1 MRGTKM
7 ADSPL
12 QYRYNPLRQDI
23 VCSETAID
31 ALPETVDAL
40 GAGRA
45 MITCGPTILASC
57 NVVPRVQE
65 ALGSRCVGVYSGVAP
80 HSPVETVEQ
89 GVEMAKEL
97 QPDVF
102 ISVGGGSTHDTTK
115 AIATLLAEGGDIHDY
130 EIIFQPPDRIT
141 VPPTPSPKLPI
152 LSVPTTMGCAEF
164 SRGGGGITDHKLGRK
179 LIIAGEGVTHR
190 TVIIDG
196 QALATT
202 PLRILTSTA
211 IGQLRIAIETV
222 YSTGHNPIG
231 DGMALH
237 AIRLLFENLP
247 QCKDG
252 DIDTLLTTK
261 TACAM
266 ASLASFGGMG
276 LNTATCHHVG
286 GLYGV
291 PHGEANGILL
301 PHTMRYNLDACADRQ
316 RLIAEAIGVA
326 DSAMTDEEAGLAAAD
341 AVDGLCRELGLPR
354 TLREAGVPEE
364 GLEYIASA
372 TLHDRSLSTNP
383 KPIRDAGP
391 IMEVL
396 RAAY

>member
-1 MRGTKM
+1 MVGN
-7 ADSPL
+7 AL
-12 QYRYNPLRQDI
+12 QYRYNPLHQDI
-23 VCSETAID
+23 ICAETAID
-31 ALPETVDAL
+31 ALPAELDRL
-40 GAGRA
+40 GASRA
-45 MITCGPTILASC
+45 LITCGPTILRAC
-57 NVVPRVQE
+57 DVVPRVQE
-65 ALGSRCVGVYSGVAP
+65 ALGARYVGTYSGVAP
-80 HSPVETVEQ
+80 HSPVETVEA
-89 GVEMAKEL
+89 GAAMAREA
-97 QPDVF
+97 QPEVF

-130 EIIFQPPDRIT
+130 EIIFEPPDKIT
-141 VPPTPSPKLPI
+141 VPPTPSPKVPI

-164 SRGGGGITDHKLGRK
+164 SRGGGGITDHRLGRK
-179 LIIAGEGVTHR
+179 LILAGDGVTHR

-202 PLRILTSTA
+202 PLRILVSTA

-222 YSTGHNPIG
+222 YSTGRNPIG

-247 QCKDG
+247 RCHDG
-252 DIDTLLTTK
+252 DIDNLLNTK

-266 ASLASFGGMG
+266 ASLASFGGLG

-286 GLYGV
+286 GLYDV
-291 PHGEANGILL
+291 PHGEANAILL

-326 DSAMTDEEAGLAAAD
+326 SSGMSDEEAGLAAAD
-341 AVDGLCRELGLPR
+341 AVDGLCRELELPR
-354 TLREAGVPEE
+354 TLREVGVPED
-364 GLEYIASA
+364 GLEYIATA

-383 KPIRDAGP
+383 KPVRDAGP

>member
-1 MRGTKM
+1 M
-7 ADSPL
+7 ATNSL
-12 QYRYNPLRQDI
+12 QYRYNPLHQDI
-23 VCSETAID
+23 VCSETAIND
-31 ALPETVDAL
+31 LPAVVDSL
-40 GAGRA
+40 GASRA
-45 MITCGPTILASC
+45 MITCGPTILAAC
-57 NVVPRVQE
+57 DVVPRVQE
-65 ALGSRCVGVYSGVAP
+65 ALGSRYVGTYSGVQP
-80 HSPVETVEQ
+80 HSPVDTVEA
-89 GVEMAKEL
+89 GAAMAQET
-97 QPDVF
+97 QPDIF

-115 AIATLLAEGGDIHDY
+115 AIATLQAEGGDIRDY
-130 EIIFQPPDRIT
+130 AIIFEPPDKIT
-141 VPPTPSPKLPI
+141 VPPTPAPKLPI

-164 SRGGGGITDHKLGRK
+164 SRGGGGITDHQQGRK
-179 LIIAGEGVTHR
+179 LSIAGDGVTHR

-202 PLRILTSTA
+202 PLRILVSTA

-247 QCKDG
+247 RCQHG
-252 DIDTLLTTK
+252 DIDTLLATK

-266 ASLASFGGMG
+266 ASLGSFGGLG

-286 GLYGV
+286 GLYDV
-291 PHGEANGILL
+291 PHGEANAILL
-301 PHTMRYNLDACADRQ
+301 PHSMRYNLDACADRQ

-326 DSAMTDEEAGLAAAD
+326 NSTMTDEEAGLAAAD
-341 AVDGLCRELGLPR
+341 AVDELCRELELPR
-354 TLREAGVPEE
+354 TLREAGVPED
-364 GLEYIASA
+364 GLEYIATA
-372 TLHDRSLSTNP
+372 TLQDRSLSTNP
-383 KPIRDAGP
+383 KTITDAGP

>member
-1 MRGTKM
+1 MTTT
-7 ADSPL
+7 
-12 QYRYNPLRQDI
+12 QYRYNPLHQDI
-23 VCSETAID
+23 ICAESAID
-31 ALPETVDAL
+31 ALPATVDAL
-40 GAGRA
+40 GASRA
-45 MITCGPTILASC
+45 MITCGPTILRAC

-65 ALGSRCVGVYSGVAP
+65 ALGSRYVGTYSGVLP
-80 HSPVETVEQ
+80 HSPVQTVEE
-89 GVEMAKEL
+89 GAAMAKET

-115 AIATLLAEGGDIHDY
+115 AIATLLAEGGDIRDY
-130 EIIFQPPDRIT
+130 AVIFEPPDKII

-164 SRGGGGITDHKLGRK
+164 SRGGGGITDHEQGRK
-179 LIIAGEGVTHR
+179 LSIAGDGVTHR

-202 PLRILTSTA
+202 PLRILVSTA

-222 YSTGHNPIG
+222 YSTGRNPIG

-247 QCKDG
+247 KCHEG

-266 ASLASFGGMG
+266 ASLASFGGLG

-286 GLYGV
+286 GLYDV
-291 PHGEANGILL
+291 PHGEANAILL

-326 DSAMTDEEAGLAAAD
+326 NSTMTDEEAGLAAAD
-341 AVDGLCRELGLPR
+341 AVDGLCRDLELPR
-354 TLREAGVPEE
+354 TLREVGVPED
-364 GLEYIASA
+364 GLEYIATA
-372 TLHDRSLSTNP
+372 TLQDRSLSTNP
-383 KPIRDAGP
+383 KPITDAGP

-396 RAAY
+396 HAAY

>member
-1 MRGTKM
+1 MLGNALR
-7 ADSPL
+7 
-12 QYRYNPLRQDI
+12 YRYNPLHQDI
-23 VCSETAID
+23 ICSESAID
-31 ALPETVDAL
+31 ELPNTVDGL
-40 GAGRA
+40 GARRA
-45 MITCGPTILASC
+45 MITCGPTILQAC

-65 ALGSRCVGVYSGVAP
+65 ALGARYVGTYSGVLP
-80 HSPVETVEQ
+80 HSPVESVVA

-97 QPDVF
+97 QPEVF

-115 AIATLLAEGGDIHDY
+115 AMATLLAEGGDIHDY
-130 EIIFQPPDRIT
+130 EIIFEPPDRIT
-141 VPPTPSPKLPI
+141 VPPTPSPKVPI

-164 SRGGGGITDHKLGRK
+164 SRGGGGITDHQLGRK
-179 LIIAGEGVTHR
+179 LILAGEGVTHR
-190 TVIIDG
+190 TVVLDG

-202 PLRILTSTA
+202 PLRILVSTA
-211 IGQLRIAIETV
+211 IGQLRIAVETV

-237 AIRLLFENLP
+237 AIRLLFDNLLR
-247 QCKDG
+247 CEDG
-252 DIDTLLTTK
+252 DIDTLLNTK

-266 ASLASFGGMG
+266 ASLGSFGGLG

-291 PHGEANGILL
+291 PHGEANAILL
-301 PHTMRYNLDACADRQ
+301 PHTMRYNLDASASRQ

-326 DSAMTDEEAGLAAAD
+326 DGGMTDEEAGLAAAD

-354 TLREAGVPEE
+354 RLSDVDVPED
-364 GLEYIASA
+364 GLEYIAAA

-383 KPIRDAGP
+383 KPVTDAGP
-391 IMEVL
+391 IMDVL

>member
-1 MRGTKM
+1 MTTT
-7 ADSPL
+7 
-12 QYRYNPLRQDI
+12 QYRYNPLHQDI
-23 VCSETAID
+23 ICAESAID
-31 ALPETVDAL
+31 ALPATVDAL
-40 GAGRA
+40 GASRA
-45 MITCGPTILASC
+45 MITCGPTILRAC

-65 ALGSRCVGVYSGVAP
+65 ALGSRYVGTYSGVLP
-80 HSPVETVEQ
+80 HSPVQTVEE
-89 GVEMAKEL
+89 GAAMAKET

-115 AIATLLAEGGDIHDY
+115 AIATLLAEGGDIRDY
-130 EIIFQPPDRIT
+130 AVIFEPPDKII

-164 SRGGGGITDHKLGRK
+164 SRGGGGITDHEQGRK
-179 LIIAGEGVTHR
+179 LSIAGDGVTHR

-202 PLRILTSTA
+202 PVRILVSTA

-222 YSTGHNPIG
+222 YSTGRNPIG

-247 QCKDG
+247 KCHEG

-266 ASLASFGGMG
+266 ASLASFGGLG

-286 GLYGV
+286 GLYDV
-291 PHGEANGILL
+291 PHGEANAILL

-326 DSAMTDEEAGLAAAD
+326 NSTMTDEEAGLAAAD
-341 AVDGLCRELGLPR
+341 AVDGLCRDLQLPR
-354 TLREAGVPEE
+354 TLREVGVPED
-364 GLEYIASA
+364 GLEYIATA
-372 TLHDRSLSTNP
+372 TLQDRSLSTNP
-383 KPIRDAGP
+383 KPITDAGP

-396 RAAY
+396 HAAY

>member
-1 MRGTKM
+1 MPT
-7 ADSPL
+7 STL

-23 VCSETAID
+23 ICAETAID
-31 ALPETVDAL
+31 DLPATVDSL
-40 GAGRA
+40 GGSRA
-45 MITCGPTILASC
+45 MITCGPTILSAC

-65 ALGSRCVGVYSGVAP
+65 ALGSRYVGTYSGVAP
-80 HSPVETVEQ
+80 HSPVETVEA
-89 GVEMAKEL
+89 GVAMAQET

-115 AIATLLAEGGDIHDY
+115 AMATLLAEGGDIRDY
-130 EIIFQPPDRIT
+130 AIIFEPPDKIT
-141 VPPTPSPKLPI
+141 VPPTPAPKLPI
-152 LSVPTTMGCAEF
+152 ISVPTTMGCAEF
-164 SRGGGGITDHKLGRK
+164 SRGGGGITDHEQGRK
-179 LIIAGEGVTHR
+179 LSIAGDGVTHR
-190 TVIIDG
+190 TVVIDG

-202 PLRILTSTA
+202 PLRILVSTA

-222 YSTGHNPIG
+222 YSTGRNPIG

-247 QCKDG
+247 RCKDG
-252 DIDTLLTTK
+252 DIDTLMTTK

-266 ASLASFGGMG
+266 ASLASFGGLG

-286 GLYGV
+286 GLYDV
-291 PHGEANGILL
+291 PHGEANAILL

-316 RLIAEAIGVA
+316 RMIAEAIGVA
-326 DSAMTDEEAGLAAAD
+326 NSTMTDDEAGLAAAD
-341 AVDGLCRELGLPR
+341 AVDELCRELELPR
-354 TLREAGVPEE
+354 TLREVGVPED
-364 GLEYIASA
+364 GLEYIATA
-372 TLHDRSLSTNP
+372 TLQDRSLSTNP
-383 KPIRDAGP
+383 KPVIDAGP

>member
-1 MRGTKM
+1 MTGN
-7 ADSPL
+7 ALS
-12 QYRYNPLRQDI
+12 YRYNPLHQDI
-23 VCSETAID
+23 ICSETAINE
-31 ALPETVDAL
+31 LPATVDGL

-45 MITCGPTILASC
+45 MITCGPTILQAC

-65 ALGSRCVGVYSGVAP
+65 ALGARYVGTYSGVAP
-80 HSPVETVEQ
+80 HSPVDSVEE
-89 GVEMAKEL
+89 GVEMAKEM

-130 EIIFQPPDRIT
+130 EIIFEPPDRIT
-141 VPPTPSPKLPI
+141 VPPTPSPKVPI
-152 LSVPTTMGCAEF
+152 ISVPTTMGCAEF
-164 SRGGGGITDHKLGRK
+164 SRGGGGITDHQLGRK
-179 LIIAGEGVTHR
+179 LIMAGEGVTHR
-190 TVIIDG
+190 TVVIDG

-202 PLRILTSTA
+202 PLRILVSTA
-211 IGQLRIAIETV
+211 IGQLRIAVETV
-222 YSTGHNPIG
+222 YSTGHNPLG

-237 AIRLLFENLP
+237 AIRLLFDNLP
-247 QCKDG
+247 RCQDG
-252 DIDTLLTTK
+252 DIDTLLNTK

-266 ASLASFGGMG
+266 ASLASFGGLG

-301 PHTMRYNLDACADRQ
+301 PHTMRYNLDASASRQ

-326 DSAMTDEEAGLAAAD
+326 NTGMTDEEAGLAAAD
-341 AVDGLCRELGLPR
+341 AVDGLCRELRLPR
-354 TLREAGVPEE
+354 TLREVDVPED
-364 GLEYIASA
+364 GLEYIATA

-383 KPIRDAGP
+383 KPVTDAGP

-396 RAAY
+396 WAAY

>member
-1 MRGTKM
+1 M
-7 ADSPL
+7 ADTALS
-12 QYRYNPLRQDI
+12 YRYNPLHQDI
-23 VCSETAID
+23 ICSENAID
-31 ALPETVDAL
+31 ELAKTVDDWGCSRAL
-40 GAGRA
+40 
-45 MITCGPTILASC
+45 ITCGPTILRSC

-65 ALGSRCVGVYSGVAP
+65 ALGSRYVGTYSGIAP
-80 HSPVETVEQ
+80 HSPVETVES
-89 GVEMAKEL
+89 GVQMAKETR
-97 QPDVF
+97 PDVF

-115 AIATLLAEGGDIHDY
+115 AMATLLAEGGDIHDY
-130 EIIFQPPDRIT
+130 EIIFEPPNRIT

-152 LSVPTTMGCAEF
+152 LAVPTTMGCAEF
-164 SRGGGGITDHKLGRK
+164 SRGGGGITDHQLGRK
-179 LIIAGEGVTHR
+179 LILAGEGVAPR
-190 TVIIDG
+190 TVILDG

-202 PLRILTSTA
+202 PLRILVSTA

-222 YSTGHNPIG
+222 YSTGRNPIG

-247 QCKDG
+247 RCKDG
-252 DIDTLLTTK
+252 DIDTLLNTK
-261 TACAM
+261 TACTM
-266 ASLASFGGMG
+266 ASLGSFGGLG

-291 PHGEANGILL
+291 PHGEANAILL

-326 DSAMTDEEAGLAAAD
+326 DTGMTDEEAGLAAAD
-341 AVDGLCRELGLPR
+341 AVDALCRELGLPR
-354 TLREAGVPEE
+354 TLREVDVPEE
-364 GLEYIASA
+364 GLEYIAAA
-372 TLHDRSLSTNP
+372 TLHDRGLSTNP
-383 KPIRDAGP
+383 KPVSDAGP

>member
-1 MRGTKM
+1 MP
-7 ADSPL
+7 DSAL
-12 QYRYNPLRQDI
+12 SYRYNPLHQDI
-23 VCSETAID
+23 ICSETAID
-31 ALPETVDAL
+31 DLSRVVDDL
-40 GAGRA
+40 GCSRA
-45 MITCGPTILASC
+45 MITCGPTILAAC
-57 NVVPRVQE
+57 DVVPRVQQ
-65 ALGSRCVGVYSGVAP
+65 ALGDRYVGTYSGVAP
-80 HSPVETVEQ
+80 HAPVDTVEA
-89 GVEMAKEL
+89 GVDTAKET

-115 AIATLLAEGGDIHDY
+115 AIATLLGEGGDIHDY
-130 EIIFQPPDRIT
+130 VIIYEPPNRVI

-152 LSVPTTMGCAEF
+152 ISVPTTMGCAEF
-164 SRGGGGITDHKLGRK
+164 SRGGGGITDHNLGRK
-179 LIIAGEGVTHR
+179 MSLAGEGVTHR
-190 TVIIDG
+190 TVVIDG

-202 PLRILTSTA
+202 PLRILVSTA
-211 IGQLRIAIETV
+211 IGQLRIAIETI

-247 QCKDG
+247 RCNEG
-252 DIDTLLTTK
+252 DIDTLLSIK

-266 ASLASFGGMG
+266 ASLGSFAGLG

-286 GLYGV
+286 GLYDV
-291 PHGEANGILL
+291 PHGEANAILL

-326 DSAMTDEEAGLAAAD
+326 SSGMTDEDAGLAAAD
-341 AVDGLCRELGLPR
+341 AVDGLCRELELPR
-354 TLREAGVPEE
+354 TLREVGVPEE
-364 GLEYIASA
+364 GLEYIATA
-372 TLHDRSLSTNP
+372 TLQDRSLSTNP
-383 KPIRDAGP
+383 KQVVDAGP